1 MAVLPRFLIQEEL
14 ANGRLAV
21 ACDRPVTSDQAYYLV
36 HPEGK
41 ADLYKVCVFRDWL
54 IEQCGDQTG
63 SR

>member
-1 MAVLPRFLIQEEL
+1 
-14 ANGRLAV
+14 
-21 ACDRPVTSDQAYYLV
+21 VTSDHAYYLV

-54 IEQCGDQTG
+54 IEQCAAEAGEARL